1 MDFLDVSQYLELA
14 VSENRVGDT
23 EDTHG
28 SLKLDEIT
36 VWVKAGQTQSFW
48 SYLEV
53 LTERRRFSR
62 SWSHEDRGEL
72 RRLLWRQRDEP
83 PGLRFWEMG

>member
-1 MDFLDVSQYLELA
+1 MFPSILNLQFQGIEW
-14 VSENRVGDT
+14 ETR
-23 EDTHG
+23 EDAHG

-53 LTERRRFSR
+53 LTERKHFSQ
-62 SWSHEDRGEL
+62 SGSHEDRGEL

>member
-1 MDFLDVSQYLELA
+1 MVPSILNLQFQ
-14 VSENRVGDT
+14 GT
-23 EDTHG
+23 EWETWKEAHG

-36 VWVKAGQTQSFW
+36 VWVKAGKTQTFRSH
-48 SYLEV
+48 LEV
-53 LTERRRFSR
+53 LTERRRFSQSGSR
-62 SWSHEDRGEL
+62 EDRGEL